1 MALGGFDFIAEE
13 KDAAKKIEELA
24 QVLERVATIFL
35 NGVGSLE
42 KQLVEVRTRLSTVET
57 QVDTLLK
64 MGGTRAPSAPPPV
77 ADASPT
83 PASAPPSP
91 GIAPPPSPGAPSA
104 APGLAAPPPKTPTSP
119 MAATG
124 GMGIR
129 AQMQGELQSFLQRR
143 RAALEASLEDEE

>member
-42 KQLVEVRTRLSTVET
+42 KQLNEMRTRLSTVET

-64 MGGTRAPSAPPPV
+64 MGGARAPSAPATI
-77 ADASPT
+77 ADAPT
-83 PASAPPSP
+83 PPASAPPGP
-91 GIAPPPSPGAPSA
+91 GISPPPSPGALPP
-104 APGLAAPPPKTPTSP
+104 APGMAAPPPQTPTSP

-129 AQMQGELQSFLQRR
+129 AQMQGELQSFLARR
-143 RAALEASLEDEE
+143 RAALEASLEDEK